1 MSTMTIQ
8 NSHNLEK
15 SGGNNRH
22 EQWRVALQTVGSRLC
37 QAVTKSVKRIT
48 QSMYEAQLHRAA
60 IEIDLYRGHYKY
72 VSKNDDDLPIVR

>member
-8 NSHNLEK
+8 KSPNLEK
-15 SGGNNRH
+15 SGEDNRH
-22 EQWRVALQTVGSRLC
+22 EQWRAVFRTVGSRLC
-37 QAVTKSVKRIT
+37 QTVAKGMKRIA